1 MRGWRALVA
10 VAVLLFSCGAVAVAA
25 EESEQR
31 AEPDILNALNQPFVG
46 DLPALVERRLVR
58 ILTVHNKTNYF
69 LDGAQQRGVTYEVA
83 KAFEEFLNKDQ
94 KINKRRPLSIAFVP
108 VHRDQLIPMLLSG
121 HGDII
126 AANLTITPD
135 RAALVDFAD
144 PLASGVREILVTGPA
159 APEIA
164 TLDALAGQRIHV
176 RLSSSYYE
184 SLRGFNAVLEAKGL
198 APMQLEPADETLE
211 DEDLLEMV
219 SAGIL
224 AFAVVDEHKAKLWV
238 DILPD
243 LVLRDD
249 LVFRADGAI
258 AWAVRP
264 GSPDLLAAI
273 NRFVPK
279 AKQGTELGNTL
290 IRRYFKANK
299 WITNPAATTDRKR
312 FDEALPLFRT
322 YAAQYGFDWLMV
334 AAQAYQESRI
344 DQSVKSPV
352 GAVGI
357 MQIKPETAADKSVG
371 IPDISTMEPNIHAG
385 VRYLRWIMDT
395 YLDDPAIDDKNRLF
409 LAFAGYNAGPGRL
422 NGLREKT
429 AADGLDPNQWFGNV
443 EHAAAAKIGRETVT
457 YVMNIAKYYF
467 AYRMILE
474 NEAAGQDIQP

>member
-1 MRGWRALVA
+1 MAFWNRSLLVL
-10 VAVLLFSCGAVAVAA
+10 VLLLFTIGPRAA
-25 EESEQR
+25 PTEE
-31 AEPDILNALNQPFVG
+31 EPQLEILSSLNPAFVG
-46 DLPALVERRLVR
+46 DLPALVERRLIRV
-58 ILTVHNKTNYF
+58 LTVHNKTNYF

-83 KAFEEFLNKDQ
+83 KAFEEFLNRDQ
-94 KINKRRPLSIAFVP
+94 KIAKRRPLSVAFVP
-108 VHRDQLIPMLLSG
+108 VHRDQLIPMLLAG

-144 PLASGVREILVTGPA
+144 PLATGIREVLVTGPA

-184 SLRGFNAVLEAKGL
+184 SLRAFNALLEAKGL

-224 AFAVVDEHKAKLWV
+224 HYAVVDEHKARLWAE
-238 DILPD
+238 ILPD

-249 LVFRADGAI
+249 LVFRADGVI

-264 GSPDLLAAI
+264 GSPELLAAI

-279 AKQGTELGNTL
+279 ARQGTELGNTL

-299 WITNPAATTDRKR
+299 WITNPAATADRKR
-312 FDEALPLFRT
+312 FDEALPLFQA

-344 DQSVKSPV
+344 DQSVRSPV
-352 GAVGI
+352 GALGV
-357 MQIKPETAADKSVG
+357 MQIKPETAADKYVG
-371 IPDISTMEPNIHAG
+371 IPDISTMEANIHAG

-395 YLDDPAIDDKNRLF
+395 YLDDPALDDKNRLF

-422 NGLREKT
+422 ASLRKKT

-474 NEAAGQDIQP
+474 NEAGAGDD